1 MTCTCAVCSMIQ
13 RASKQRHPEGAPQ
26 MDTTWIESVRDLREL
41 WETLRTS
48 RWEIHE
54 ANRRADSA
62 YALQESFRE
71 KAEETRTVLDEIL
84 EDVKAHTKLSRATSS
99 QRRISTLKA
108 RVLELEQALG
118 IVNMDARDMRYC
130 DGCGAMATQVVDRNG
145 YFDAYCDRHV
155 DRFDNGTA
163 TDLPYAHSWRAAR
176 TALAS
181 AKVVPLPDRESP
193 LPPVTRALH
202 TLLRVDEE
210 REFSCA
216 YPGQKSGCYIPPK
229 LSCEGPGAPQ
239 HAGGCNDQSAPSST
253 CPLRVSTRVCVD
265 R

>member
-13 RASKQRHPEGAPQ
+13 RASKERHPEGAPQ

-84 EDVKAHTKLSRATSS
+84 EDVKANTKLSRATAS
-99 QRRISTLKA
+99 QRRISNLKE

-130 DGCGAMATQVVDRNG
+130 DGCGAMATQLVDRNG
-145 YFDAYCDRHV
+145 YFDAYCDQHV

-181 AKVVPLPDRESP
+181 AKVTPLPDRESP
-193 LPPVTRALH
+193 MPPVTRALH
-202 TLLRVDEE
+202 TLLRLDEE

-229 LSCEGPGAPQ
+229 LTCEGHRGE
-239 HAGGCNDQSAPSST
+239 PSST
-253 CPLRVSTRVCVD
+253 CPLRVLTRVCED